1 MKQICIHCEIVGTLC
16 TKAYVPSMGIFQ
28 ETCKGSCAWRWA
40 FGQVREPARTSS
52 CTGRSSCSPKNLSV
66 QLMEGVQGAQEL
78 PNGRGARSCTDCR
91 PVASLLGAS
100 EATECNGATQQSHHL
115 PEKGVSTCGGALQ
128 FTGHPVAPAAEQPG
142 DLSPQSVVQK
152 KEPRTMDS
160 RSLGEV
166 EKSVLLS
173 GRSDGLQACPPP
185 SPPTFAAA
193 PSNLQ
198 GSRET
203 SRVSDSEPQCD
214 QNQQQQQGLQEPV
227 QTSGGSGV
235 GDTQEQQVIENLP
248 TKSLPTFTKEE
259 LLHEDAND
267 FNLESSV
274 LEEKALQRVGNAK
287 KGNFIPSLADALHEE
302 AKHSET
308 VAVSAEDKSAAPT
321 QASTRGAANAVSRH
335 PSQKAAPIGDAS
347 RGTPP

>member
-1 MKQICIHCEIVGTLC
+1 MKQICIPCEIVGTLC
-16 TKAYVPSMGIFQ
+16 TKDYVPSMGISQ
-28 ETCKGSCAWRWA
+28 EACKGSFAWRWA

-52 CTGRSSCSPKNLSV
+52 CTGRSSSSPKNLSV
-66 QLMEGVQGAQEL
+66 QLMEGVQGTQEL
-78 PNGRGARSCTDCR
+78 PNGRDARACTDCY
-91 PVASLLGAS
+91 PVASLVGVS
-100 EATECNGATQQSHHL
+100 EATECNGASQESHHL
-115 PEKGVSTCGGALQ
+115 PEKGLSNCGGALQ
-128 FTGHPVAPAAEQPG
+128 LTRHPVAPAAEQPG

-160 RSLGEV
+160 YSLGEV

-173 GRSDGLQACPPP
+173 GRSDGLHACPPP

-193 PSNLQ
+193 PSNQ
-198 GSRET
+198 QESRET

-214 QNQQQQQGLQEPV
+214 QNQQQQQGLQGPV
-227 QTSGGSGV
+227 QSSEGSSV
-235 GDTQEQQVIENLP
+235 GDAQEQQIIENLP

-274 LEEKALQRVGNAK
+274 VEEKILQGVGNAK
-287 KGNFIPSLADALHEE
+287 KGNIIPSLADSLHEE
-302 AKHSET
+302 ITHCET
-308 VAVSAEDKSAAPT
+308 VAVPAEDRLAAPT
-321 QASTRGAANAVSRH
+321 QASTRGARSAVSRH